1 MSELI
6 EKKEDCTTIRWGL
19 LTGASVLAL
28 AAYVSATAAAQAG
41 DADQPTVWLEV
52 GGQLNRLGDGQETF
66 SPAFLAQT
74 PSIFPPLQHD
84 EHPPLYS
91 LDEFGSIQIAPEGS
105 NWHFSA
111 SIRYGRAVSKKVTH
125 HQTYASPYPK
135 YVKNDTYTSIHPVNP
150 LANRFTDA
158 KVRQS
163 ETHAILDFDV
173 GRDFGLG
180 LFGRSGQSS
189 LNVGVRFAQFTSKSR
204 DALKEDPDWRF
215 DPRVYHFNYY
225 GYRYDFQQVFQPY
238 HSFAG
243 TFSADRSFSGLGPSL
258 SWKSEAPFLGNPER
272 GELTLDWGVNAA
284 LLFGR
289 QKTRTHHQTTAHY
302 HPGGTKYS
310 HPPRYTQYAK
320 NPPTQSRSHSVTVPN
335 LGGFAGLSF
344 RYLSAKISMG
354 YRADFFFGA
363 MDGGIDSRKTYDRN
377 FFGPY
382 ASISIG
388 LGG

>member
-6 EKKEDCTTIRWGL
+6 QKEENCSTIRWRL
-19 LTGASVLAL
+19 FTSASALVLTASISVM
-28 AAYVSATAAAQAG
+28 TAAQAD
-41 DADQPTVWLEV
+41 DADQPTVWLEL

-66 SPAFLAQT
+66 SPPFLAQT

-105 NWHFSA
+105 SWHLSA
-111 SIRYGRAVSKKVTH
+111 SIRYGRAVSKKSTH
-125 HQTYASPYPK
+125 HQTYTGPYPK
-135 YVKNDTYTSIHPVNP
+135 YIKNESYTSTNPVNP

-158 KVRQS
+158 KVRQT

-180 LFGRSGQSS
+180 LFGKSAQSS
-189 LNVGVRFAQFTSKSR
+189 LNFGVRFAQFTSKSR
-204 DALKEDPDWRF
+204 NSLKDDPDWRF
-215 DPRVYHFNYY
+215 DVRLHRVSYY
-225 GYRYDFQQVFQPY
+225 GYQYAFQEVYQPY

-243 TFSADRSFSGLGPSL
+243 TFSADRSFNGLGPSL
-258 SWKSEAPFLGNPER
+258 SWKSEAPFLGNPQQ
-272 GELTLDWGVNAA
+272 GELTFDWGVNAA

-289 QKTRTHHQTTAHY
+289 QKARTHHQTTAHY
-302 HPGGTKYS
+302 HPAGAKYS
-310 HPPRYTQYAK
+310 NPPRYTQYAR
-320 NPPTQSRSHSVTVPN
+320 NPPTQFRSRSVTVPN

-363 MDGGIDSRKTYDRN
+363 MDGGIDTRKTYDRN
-377 FFGPY
+377 FYGPY